1 MVGEVAR
8 NRRKLA
14 CKAMRRRKS
23 EAIGTG
29 LENAIGNPQMYS
41 KSGEM
46 TEWLKVPVL
55 KTGVR

>member
-1 MVGEVAR
+1 MVGVAAR
-8 NRRKLA
+8 NHRKLA
-14 CKAMRRRKS
+14 CEVIRRRKS
-23 EAIGTG
+23 AAIGTG
-29 LENAIGNPQMYS
+29 LENATGNLQMYS